1 MKKVVLYTI
10 KVIAVIILWN
20 LSLQLISG
28 ANTFANIVGV
38 LLLVWV
44 VYLIVIFIINKFK
57 KCIKNYED

>member
-1 MKKVVLYTI
+1 MKKILLFTA
-10 KVIAVIILWN
+10 KAMVIIILYN

-38 LLLVWV
+38 LLLVWI

-57 KCIKNYED
+57 KCIKSYED